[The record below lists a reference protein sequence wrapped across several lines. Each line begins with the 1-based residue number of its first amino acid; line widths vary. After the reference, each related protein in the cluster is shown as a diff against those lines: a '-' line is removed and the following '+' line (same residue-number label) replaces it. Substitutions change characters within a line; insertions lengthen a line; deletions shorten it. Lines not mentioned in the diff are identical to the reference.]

1 MFKEW
6 QEQEGQVS
14 FMSGGGEGNVQGV
27 AGTGRTGEFYVGGG
41 EGNVQGVAGT
51 GRTGEFYV
59 GGRRG
64 KCSRSG
70 RNKKDR

>member
-14 FMSGGGEGNVQGV
+14 FMSGEEREMFKEWQEQEGQVS
-27 AGTGRTGEFYVGGG
+27 YMSGGG

-51 GRTGEFYV
+51 KRTGEFYV
-59 GGRRG
+59 GGRRE
-64 KCSRSG
+64 KCLRSG

>member
-27 AGTGRTGEFYVGGG
+27 AGTR
-41 EGNVQGVAGT
+41 
-51 GRTGEFYV
+51 RTGEFYV
-59 GGRRG
+59 GGRIG
-64 KCSRSG
+64 GMS
-70 RNKKDR
+70 NNAP